1 MQVQDKFAWQ
11 YMFYQYLFFI
21 NQYIL
26 QVKEMVR
33 DRKKLG
39 DFLLEEGLI
48 TEEELINAFS
58 RQQETRQSL
67 GKVLVEE
74 GYLGEDTLLEAME
87 KQLGLPRIN
96 LQNLKVDPEVAT
108 SIPLEMT
115 RRYQVIPVGREGN
128 LLSLAMV
135 DPQNLA
141 ALDEV
146 ERVTGC
152 QVKPFIA
159 GEGTIE
165 RLTDQYF
172 GIKESVEWAQRDKN
186 FFHLPENTT
195 EGFKVREGMEDAPI
209 IKVVNS
215 IIQQAVSEGASDI
228 HIDPYE
234 EGLVVRLRID
244 GVLHDLMST
253 PKNTQPL
260 IISRVKI
267 AAGLDISE
275 KRLPQDGRMVFPL
288 EGTSVNMRISTLPTV
303 FGEKVVLRILDR
315 EKIVLPL
322 ENLGFSDY
330 NYSLF
335 LRFIKASTGMI
346 LVTGPTGCG
355 KSTTLYSTLNHL
367 SSREKN
373 IITVEDPVE
382 YYLEGINQVQINGRI
397 GYTFAR
403 ALRTILRQDPNIV
416 MIGEIRDLETA
427 EIAVRAALTGHLV
440 CSTLHT
446 NDASR
451 AVTRLLDMGIE
462 NYLLASSL
470 IGVVAQRLVRKICT
484 SCQEEYQPSREEKEI
499 FNLYYRGKKTPVF
512 LKGKGCS
519 RCNQTGYKGRFAL
532 HEIMAFTDKI
542 KELILGAPSQG
553 ELTRQAQ
560 EEGFLSLQEEGMDR
574 VARGLTTISEVVR
587 VVFESV

>member
-1 MQVQDKFAWQ
+1 
-11 YMFYQYLFFI
+11 
-21 NQYIL
+21 
-26 QVKEMVR
+26 
-33 DRKKLG
+33 
-39 DFLLEEGLI
+39 
-48 TEEELINAFS
+48 
-58 RQQETRQSL
+58 
-67 GKVLVEE
+67 KVLVEE
-74 GYLGEDTLLEAME
+74 GFLGEDTLLEAME

-96 LQNLKVDPEVAT
+96 LQNLKVDPQVAT
-108 SIPLEMT
+108 LLPLEMA
-115 RRYQVIPVGREGN
+115 RRYQVIPVAREGN

-152 QVKPFIA
+152 QVNPFIA

-172 GIKESVEWAQRDKN
+172 GIKESVEWAQKDN
-186 FFHLPENTT
+186 IFFNLPGNTT

-234 EGLVVRLRID
+234 DGLVVRLRID

-275 KRLPQDGRMVFPL
+275 RRLPQDGRMVFPL
-288 EGTSVNMRISTLPTV
+288 EGGDVNMRISTLPTV

-330 NYSLF
+330 NYRLF

-382 YYLEGINQVQINGRI
+382 YYLEGINQVQVNGRI

-416 MIGEIRDLETA
+416 MIGEIRDL
-427 EIAVRAALTGHLV
+427 
-440 CSTLHT
+440 
-446 NDASR
+446 
-451 AVTRLLDMGIE
+451 
-462 NYLLASSL
+462 
-470 IGVVAQRLVRKICT
+470 
-484 SCQEEYQPSREEKEI
+484 
-499 FNLYYRGKKTPVF
+499 
-512 LKGKGCS
+512 
-519 RCNQTGYKGRFAL
+519 
-532 HEIMAFTDKI
+532 
-542 KELILGAPSQG
+542 
-553 ELTRQAQ
+553 
-560 EEGFLSLQEEGMDR
+560 
-574 VARGLTTISEVVR
+574 
-587 VVFESV
+587 